1 MPDNFND
8 DNAAET
14 FDSMRDGI
22 TDREKDD
29 ADTAAEAAAITNS
42 AYDGKLMEPDMS
54 SDSEASGQ
62 TVSDPFSINIVDI
75 NDFASVQVEPGAA
88 YVVTGEGLDNPVL
101 VYPDENGN
109 IHAVDS
115 FYLVDGMLMSGSEID
130 PLSLDPITG
139 DAAQP
144 IENVMDYIDSR
155 MMDSTDSSFEN
166 IMNDLENTS
175 FEVQADTGLLND
187 EHLPD
192 DIVAS
197 QMFYPEPDM
206 LNDAYMPDQDPAA
219 NGLQDPL
226 MDMMTDPVDTGVQNN
241 QEFSADNSYY
251 DDMGMN
257 MENYGNDPAAGFDMT
272 NDLGFQDNIMDA
284 NTGIDDWQDNISDDG
299 SGWGLMD

>member
-8 DNAAET
+8 DNAVET
-14 FDSMRDGI
+14 FDSVRDDI

-42 AYDGKLMEPDMS
+42 AYDGKLMETDIS
-54 SDSEASGQ
+54 SGSESSGQ
-62 TVSDPFSINIVDI
+62 TASDPFSINIVDI

-88 YVVTGEGLDNPVL
+88 YVVTGEELDNPVL

-130 PLSLDPITG
+130 PLSLDPVTG
-139 DAAQP
+139 DAAQT

-155 MMDSTDSSFEN
+155 MMDNTDSSFEN

-187 EHLPD
+187 EQMPD
-192 DIVAS
+192 DMEAF

-206 LNDAYMPDQDPAA
+206 VNDTYMPDQDPAV
-219 NGLQDPL
+219 NGFQDPL
-226 MDMMTDPVDTGVQNN
+226 TDMMNDPVDTGVQNN
-241 QEFSADNSYY
+241 QESSADNSYY

-257 MENYGNDPAAGFDMT
+257 MENYGNDPAAGFDMS